1 MSRALLAVLSLSA
14 CHPRGVSLP
23 GDSDDS
29 APPDARDTGPSD
41 SGVEH
46 IPDAWKPPVYDPCAL
61 PDGVPRVNIQLDPEA
76 MARLDADPF
85 HASDELGVFIDGD
98 GAAHEV
104 EISYRGAY
112 ALRSVMMNYGLRN
125 WKIKFEGDD
134 RYLDR
139 REWNFNY
146 EPHFQQKL
154 AYDLMRFAGLAVP
167 GAQHV
172 ILELNGA
179 YQGVYLQYEDPDN
192 TRLLYDE
199 LGDNEGDLYKAA
211 YDLPHEP
218 QYFADLTVLGD
229 TDADYLLHYNK
240 KLGDG
245 EDLAVLR
252 GFIEELGQVAD
263 EEFADWLEASVDVD
277 RFRSYLVVSNFIAN
291 WDSYP
296 QRPKNYWLYEDRRT
310 ERMVYIPWDM
320 DGTFGPYADGSY
332 NQMGTDVSVLYNLFE
347 QEYVPPHDDEG
358 WDRPLVHRMMAIP
371 GQEQAYLD
379 RYRELVDTLLNEV
392 YLSERLEALTAM
404 VEPELSSADLQRL
417 HAYEQQTRL
426 FIQRRSA
433 RVGEELEGM

>member
-1 MSRALLAVLSLSA
+1 MDRAVLTCLLLTA
-14 CHPRGVSLP
+14 CQPRGVSLP
-23 GDSDDS
+23 VDSGDSGISDTHDSGSDD
-29 APPDARDTGPSD
+29 T
-41 SGVEH
+41 GVEH
-46 IPDAWKPPVYDPCAL
+46 IPDAWEPPVYDPYAL
-61 PDGVPRVNIQLDPEA
+61 PEDVPRVNIQLEPGA
-76 MARLDADPF
+76 LARLDADPF
-85 HASDELGVFIDGD
+85 HAADELGVFIDGD

-112 ALRSVMMNYGLRN
+112 ALLSVMNNYDLRN
-125 WKIKFEGDD
+125 WKVKFDGDD

-172 ILELNGA
+172 ILELNGE

-192 TRLLYDE
+192 DHLLVHE
-199 LGDNEGDLYKAA
+199 LGDDRGDLYKAA
-211 YDLPHEP
+211 YDLPYEP

-229 TDADYLLHYNK
+229 SDEDYLLHYNK
-240 KLGDG
+240 KQG
-245 EDLAVLR
+245 EDDDVSVLR
-252 GFIEELGQVAD
+252 GFIDELNQVPDAD
-263 EEFADWLEASVDVD
+263 FADWLEHNVDVD
-277 RFRSYLVVSNFIAN
+277 RFRSYLVVSNFMAN

-296 QRPKNYWLYEDRRT
+296 QRPKNYWLYEDRRA

-332 NQMGTDVSVLYNLFE
+332 NQMGTDASVLYNLFE

-371 GQEQAYLD
+371 EQEEAYLA
-379 RYRELVDTLLNEV
+379 RYRELAASILNDA
-392 YLSERLEALTAM
+392 YLSERLDALTAM
-404 VEPELSSADLQRL
+404 VEPELSSTDQQRL
-417 HAYEQQTRL
+417 RSYEIQIRT
-426 FIQRRSA
+426 FIERRSA
-433 RVGEELEGM
+433 RVEEELTGL